1 MSRSIE
7 AMTVKDRDECPEETG
22 IHWLDNCKASLE
34 AMISENL
41 CERHE
46 ALDKCLGKITCL
58 NFEFGRL
65 QKQLYSG
72 GRAYLN
78 CVS

>member
-1 MSRSIE
+1 
-7 AMTVKDRDECPEETG
+7 MTLEDRDNCPEETG
-22 IHWLDNCKASLE
+22 IHWLENCKLSLE
-34 AMISENL
+34 NMISENL
-41 CERHE
+41 CDRQS
-46 ALDKCLGKITCL
+46 ALDKCIGKITCL

-78 CVS
+78 CSSEH

>member
-1 MSRSIE
+1 MLS
-7 AMTVKDRDECPEETG
+7 MTEKDRDDCPEETG
-22 IHWLDNCKASLE
+22 IHWLDNCKSSLD

-41 CERHE
+41 CDRQD

-78 CVS
+78 CDS